1 MLNVCSCLG
10 FSLLHS
16 FDVFRCREKMMFRLA
31 VIDSHMRM
39 ARNIVAVNE
48 MIDPIDEILFQVV
61 NESG

>member
-1 MLNVCSCLG
+1 
-10 FSLLHS
+10 
-16 FDVFRCREKMMFRLA
+16 MFRLA

-39 ARNIVAVNE
+39 ARNIVAVSE